1 MVLLAGLGGLA
12 SMSMFMSMS
21 GCAPRLVRPSDPR
34 IAVMGRVDRGDDSR
48 WRVGY
53 PGVTFRVAFEGSSL
67 RLRGGCTT
75 ANCRLDVSVDG
86 GPPRVVRLDRGD
98 SELALAEGLPA
109 GAHTLEIVQRT
120 EAWQGI
126 VSVRG
131 FVAPH
136 GTIVSAP
143 AWPQRRLLFIG
154 DSVTCGEAIDR
165 DRDGIDRGA
174 DCAIKRAPAAGA
186 NGSLSY
192 GMLLGRSLSAQ
203 AHLVCYGGRGLIR
216 DWGGRRDVPN
226 GPQIFDLAVADDR
239 PRAFW
244 DHAGYIPDLV
254 VVSLGTNDFNLAL
267 GDFPAREEFV
277 TAYVAFARAIRARYP
292 AAAII
297 LTEGAIVSDQQ
308 TDPQIPQRP
317 QKTVLREYLAETARR
332 LADPRIQVFPSQHYP
347 GDACNP
353 HPTREQHA
361 AMARDLE
368 PLIRRMI
375 GW

>member
-1 MVLLAGLGGLA
+1 MVLIVAVLTFLLAA
-12 SMSMFMSMS
+12 
-21 GCAPRLVRPSDPR
+21 GCAPRLVRPSDAR
-34 IAVMGRVDRGDDSR
+34 IAVMGRVDRGDDSH

-53 PGVTFRVAFEGSSL
+53 PGVTFRVLFQGSTL
-67 RLRGGCTT
+67 RLRAGCTT
-75 ANCRLDVSVDG
+75 AACRLDVSVDG
-86 GPPRVVRLDRGD
+86 VEPRVVRLSKGD

-109 GAHTLEIVQRT
+109 GAHTVEIVQRT

-126 VSVRG
+126 LSVRG
-131 FVAPH
+131 FVAPQ
-136 GTIVSAP
+136 GTILPAP
-143 AWPQRRLLFIG
+143 AWPGRRLLFIG

-165 DRDGIDRGA
+165 NAGG
-174 DCAIKRAPAAGA
+174 DCVIKREPAAGE
-186 NGSLSY
+186 NGGRSY
-192 GMLLGRSLSAQ
+192 GMLLARALSAQ

-216 DWGGRRDVPN
+216 DWRGRRDVAN
-226 GPQIFDLAVADDR
+226 GPRIFDLAVADDR

-244 DHAGYIPDLV
+244 DHAGYTPDVV
-254 VVSLGTNDFNLAL
+254 VVSLGTNDFNLDL

-277 TAYVAFARAIRARYP
+277 AAYVALVRAIRAHYP
-292 AAAII
+292 AAAIL

-308 TDPQIPQRP
+308 DDHRIPQRP

-332 LADPRIQVFPSQHYP
+332 LADPRVTVFPSQHYP

-368 PLIRRMI
+368 PVIRRQA